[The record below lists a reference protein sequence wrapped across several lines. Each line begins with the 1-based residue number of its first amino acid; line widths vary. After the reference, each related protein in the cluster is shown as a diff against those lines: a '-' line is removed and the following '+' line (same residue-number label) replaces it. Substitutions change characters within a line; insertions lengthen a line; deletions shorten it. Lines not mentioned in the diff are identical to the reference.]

1 MTRNLGTLTLVTPP
15 STIESKNESFCVVNF
30 NEQDKIKFSDYLN
43 KDKAKDN
50 LIIYIVDTENKNMT
64 LEWLTDVMSKSHN
77 VVVKSKNNKFKVLKS
92 ETVNKLE
99 EVFNVR

>member
-1 MTRNLGTLTLVTPP
+1 
-15 STIESKNESFCVVNF
+15 
-30 NEQDKIKFSDYLN
+30 
-43 KDKAKDN
+43 
-50 LIIYIVDTENKNMT
+50 VDTENKNMT